1 MAGRKNPVR
10 RKRTPIYKPDYAG
23 VHQIAVAKR
32 VVGIL
37 LAVVLVIGIGTV
49 AATWVVPAVWRAM
62 QPSPVK
68 QEEREQELAEEIEAE
83 GDSLLHDADT
93 GLPIFDN
100 DVNLFVVNEEYPND
114 GSYAPV
120 LETVDG
126 VEVDRRIAPA
136 LLKMLEDAEAE
147 GARFTVSSGYV
158 SFEEQ
163 KERYEKEVTRLQKEG
178 HTKIMSYEYAKD
190 AVAAPGESD
199 MQTGL
204 CVVLKGKEDSFSKSD
219 ACRWLENNMMHYGFV
234 FRYPEGKETATG
246 EEATK
251 LVLRYVGPENAAVM
265 RRLSM
270 CLEEYI
276 HYLN

>member
-1 MAGRKNPVR
+1 MRKKR
-10 RKRTPIYKPDYAG
+10 RKPIYKPDYAG

-32 VVGIL
+32 IVGVLLVLTLIAGIGA
-37 LAVVLVIGIGTV
+37 LAV
-49 AATWVVPAVWRAM
+49 TWAVPSIFRAM

-68 QEEREQELAEEIEAE
+68 QEEKEQAIIEELEAE
-83 GDSLLHDADT
+83 GDSLLRDPET
-93 GLPIFDN
+93 NLPLFEN
-100 DVNLFVVNEEYPND
+100 DVNLFLINEEYPDD
-114 GSYAPV
+114 GGYAPM
-120 LETVDG
+120 LETVSG
-126 VEVDRRIAPA
+126 IEVDRRIAPA
-136 LLKMLEDAEAE
+136 VRLLVEDAWAADIEL
-147 GARFTVSSGYV
+147 GLVSGYV

-163 KERYEKEVTRLQKEG
+163 KSLYEKEVSRLQSAG

-190 AVAAPGESD
+190 AVRAPGEND

-204 CVVLKGKEDSFSKSD
+204 CIVIKGNEATFSQSD
-219 ACRWLENNMMHYGFV
+219 ACRWLENNMGKYGFV

-251 LVLRYVGPENAAVM
+251 LVLRYVDPENAVVM

-270 CLEEYI
+270 CLEEYV